1 MSQPAY
7 LTHLKGP
14 GDWWRSTSPQALGVM
29 HLIFVS
35 VAFLLGAAFA
45 LLGRAEFL
53 VPARDLIARDTYGQM
68 VTLHGVMLMVL
79 CAAPAIQAVFG
90 NFVLPKM
97 LGAEELAH
105 PALGRWTMQL
115 HGWALLAA
123 VLSTAFG
130 AIDGGWTLLPPWS
143 TAAPIPALLF
153 AISLHLMGVSI
164 IGLAVNH
171 LATIFRHGGGSMP
184 FFARALGVGSG
195 FALVVAPALAA
206 ASVLLFAEAT
216 GRADLFA
223 DSMPGYES
231 LLAFFGRGVVVMML
245 CGAAGVI
252 AEVTATAAR
261 KAPHGMG
268 TTTIALALTGG
279 LYLLG
284 GCTGSVAE
292 NGVASFFG
300 LLAAVPATMLAV
312 NFLYS
317 LHGGAIRFDAGF
329 LLALIAVLGLVT
341 GGVAGIF
348 LSAPMTGEY
357 LRGTG
362 FATAQLH
369 MLLAGDGLS
378 AFLAGLIHWWPLIT
392 GKRLGARRPVFAAVL
407 HFAGLQMTFL
417 PLFVLGARGTTA
429 RAQSLAEGAFEPAR
443 LAAVGALML
452 FTGLALFTL
461 EFLGSIL
468 SDTNEDANP
477 HGAATGEWSA
487 AANYDFKAR
496 GRSET

>member
-7 LTHLKGP
+7 LADLKGP
-14 GDWWRSTSPQALGVM
+14 GDWWRSTNPQALGVM

-35 VAFLLGAAFA
+35 IAFLLGAAFA
-45 LLGRAEFL
+45 LFGRAEFL

-79 CAAPAIQAVFG
+79 AAAPAVQSVFG

-97 LGAEELAH
+97 LHTDELAH

-123 VLSTAFG
+123 VLSTGFG

-143 TAAPIPALLF
+143 TASTIPALLF
-153 AISLHLMGVSI
+153 AISMHLMGVSI
-164 IGLAVNH
+164 IGMAVNH
-171 LATIFRHGGGSMP
+171 LATILRHGGGPMP
-184 FFARALGVGSG
+184 MFARAMGVSSV
-195 FALVVAPALAA
+195 FTLVVAPALAA

-216 GRADLFA
+216 GRADLFL

-231 LLAFFGRGVVVMML
+231 LLAFFGRGVVVIVL
-245 CGAAGVI
+245 CGVVGVVG
-252 AEVTATAAR
+252 EVTATAAR
-261 KAPHGMG
+261 KAPHGM
-268 TTTIALALTGG
+268 TATTIALALTGG

-300 LLAAVPATMLAV
+300 LLAAVPATLLAL

-317 LHGGAIRFDAGF
+317 LHGGAIRLDPAF
-329 LLALIAVLGLVT
+329 LLALVAVLGMAT

-348 LSAPMTGEY
+348 LAAPLTGEY
-357 LRGTG
+357 LRGTS

-369 MLLAGDGLS
+369 MLLAGGGLS
-378 AFLAGLIHWWPLIT
+378 AFLAGMIHWWPLIS
-392 GKRLGARRPVFAAVL
+392 GKRLGARRPGFAVAL
-407 HFAGLQMTFL
+407 HFAGLQMTFI
-417 PLFVLGARGTTA
+417 PLFMLGARGLTA
-429 RAQSLAEGAFEPAR
+429 RAQTVGEGAFEPAR
-443 LAAVGALML
+443 LAAVGALVL
-452 FTGLALFTL
+452 FAGLALFTL

-468 SDTNEDANP
+468 SGTGGDANP
-477 HGAATGEWSA
+477 KGAATGEWSVTSDYDFNA
-487 AANYDFKAR
+487 AA
-496 GRSET
+496 RSES